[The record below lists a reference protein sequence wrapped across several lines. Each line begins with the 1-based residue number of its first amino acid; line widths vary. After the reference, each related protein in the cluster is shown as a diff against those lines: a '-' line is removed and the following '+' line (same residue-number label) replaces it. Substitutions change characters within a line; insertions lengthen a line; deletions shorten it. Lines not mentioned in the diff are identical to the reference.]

1 MTFGNAKQIAAD
13 HAEADKRVGGKCGC
27 AACCI
32 ERYGMTR
39 AEHLA
44 YRTTGKWPRRIRV
57 PA

>member
-1 MTFGNAKQIAAD
+1 MFGNTKQAAKD
-13 HAEADKRVGGKCGC
+13 HAEADARVGGKCGC

-44 YRTTGKWPRRIRV
+44 YRTTGKWPLRLPR